1 MAHEEKFIEHLSR
14 DIATHTSY
22 LVTFRSRVAFNMLIG
37 PFVLL
42 GTFLIATKG
51 IVPASRLDVD
61 AIVAIVIACLC
72 YLALGVYGAMLDRHV
87 TGQCNIWR
95 RQIDSLRKDSPEEID
110 DIGFEHQKPIRA
122 YLTGLGLVLLAFLSI
137 VYLLKALLVSNAG

>member
-1 MAHEEKFIEHLSR
+1 MAHEDKFIEHLSR
-14 DIATHTSY
+14 DIATHASY
-22 LVTFRSRVAFNMLIG
+22 LMTFRSRVAFTILIG

-42 GTFLIATKG
+42 GSFLIATKG
-51 IVPASRLDVD
+51 TVPASRLGVD

-72 YLALGVYGAMLDRHV
+72 YLALGVYGAMLDKHV

-110 DIGFEHQKPIRA
+110 EIGFEHKQFRA

-137 VYLLKALLVSNAG
+137 VYFLKTLLVSNTG